1 MKGVKIA
8 LCVLAF
14 LGALCL
20 TLYPLA
26 SNYLAEK
33 YQSTAMSD
41 YVAAVSDMDDTS
53 RIMAWQD
60 AQDYNRRI
68 AERAVPMDGPDAA
81 LYLNTPEIGYD
92 SLLNLNNDGIMGYI
106 RIPSINI
113 VLPIYHGVEGET
125 LEAGVG
131 HMPGSSLPVGG
142 DSTHTVLAAHSGLA
156 SQRMFSDLEQLQIG
170 DKFFLSVLG
179 ETLAYEVDQIL
190 VVEPEDT
197 TSLGILYGED
207 HTTLITC
214 TPFGVNTHRL
224 LVRGRQVP
232 YVQDVA
238 ESIQPV
244 TAAATSTWREQYI
257 NGITM
262 GLCILLGGVVVPVL
276 IWRIYRLYHPRRRY
290 KHEMY

>member
-53 RIMAWQD
+53 RIIAWQE

-81 LYLNTPEIGYD
+81 LYLNTPETGYEN
-92 SLLNLNNDGIMGYI
+92 LLNLNNDGIMGYI
-106 RIPSINI
+106 RIPAINI

-170 DKFFLSVLG
+170 DMFYLSVLG

-232 YVQDVA
+232 YVQAMEEHFESSAVA
-238 ESIQPV
+238 PS
-244 TAAATSTWREQYI
+244 STWREQYI

>member
-53 RIMAWQD
+53 RIMAWQE

-232 YVQDVA
+232 YVQDVEEHF
-238 ESIQPV
+238 ESSAIAPS
-244 TAAATSTWREQYI
+244 STWREQYI

-276 IWRIYRLYHPRRRY
+276 IWRIYRLYHPRKRY

>member
-14 LGALCL
+14 LGAMCL

-33 YQSTAMSD
+33 YQSTAISD
-41 YVAAVSDMDDTS
+41 YAAAVTDLDDTS
-53 RIMAWQD
+53 RIAAWQE

-81 LYLNTPEIGYD
+81 LYLNTPETGYD
-92 SLLNLNNDGIMGYI
+92 DLLNLNDDGIMGYI

-170 DKFFLSVLG
+170 DMFYLSVLG

-232 YVQDVA
+232 YVQDVEEHF
-238 ESIQPV
+238 ESSAIAPS
-244 TAAATSTWREQYI
+244 STWREQYI

-276 IWRIYRLYHPRRRY
+276 IWRIYRLYHPRKRY

>member
-1 MKGVKIA
+1 MRGVKIA

-14 LGALCL
+14 FAALCL

-26 SNYLAEK
+26 SNYLADK

-41 YVAAVSDMDDTS
+41 YVAAVSDMDDTY
-53 RIMAWQD
+53 RTTAWQQ

-68 AERAVPMDGPDAA
+68 ADRAVPMDGPDAA
-81 LYLNTPEIGYD
+81 LYLNTPESGYD
-92 SLLNLNNDGIMGYI
+92 ELLNLNGDGIMGYI
-106 RIPSINI
+106 RIPVIDI

-142 DSTHTVLAAHSGLA
+142 ESTHTVLAAHSGLA

-170 DKFFLSVLG
+170 DMFYLSILG

-197 TSLGILYGED
+197 SSLGILYGED

-214 TPFGVNTHRL
+214 TPFGVNSHRL

-232 YVQDVA
+232 YVQEA
-238 ESIQPV
+238 EEHVQAS
-244 TAAATSTWREQYI
+244 AASPSSNWQTQYI
-257 NGITM
+257 RGIAI
-262 GLCILLGGVVVPVL
+262 GLCILLGGFVVPML
-276 IWRIYRLYHPRRRY
+276 LWRIYRLYHPRRRY
-290 KHEMY
+290 KHEIR

>member
-14 LGALCL
+14 LFALCL

-26 SNYLAEK
+26 SNFLAEK

-41 YVAAVSDMDDTS
+41 YVAAVSDLDDTT
-53 RIMAWQD
+53 RVTAWQQ

-68 AERAVPMDGPDAA
+68 ANRAVPMDGPDAA
-81 LYLNTPEIGYD
+81 LYLNTPESGYD
-92 SLLNLNNDGIMGYI
+92 ELLNLNGDGIMGYI
-106 RIPSINI
+106 RIPAIDI

-142 DSTHTVLAAHSGLA
+142 NSTHTVLAAHSGLA
-156 SQRMFSDLEQLQIG
+156 SQRMFSDLEQLQVG
-170 DKFFLSVLG
+170 DKFYLSILG

-214 TPFGVNTHRL
+214 TPFGVNSHRL

-232 YVQDVA
+232 FVQETEELA
-238 ESIQPV
+238 E
-244 TAAATSTWREQYI
+244 TAAAAAPSAWRVQYI
-257 NGITM
+257 QSILV
-262 GLCILLGGVVVPVL
+262 GLTILLGGVVVPVL
-276 IWRIYRLYHPRRRY
+276 IWRIYRLCRPPRRY
-290 KHEMY
+290 KHEMR

>member
-1 MKGVKIA
+1 MNGVKIA
-8 LCVLAF
+8 FCVLAF

-41 YVAAVSDMDDTS
+41 YVAAVSDMDDIS
-53 RIMAWQD
+53 RIMAWQE

-106 RIPSINI
+106 RIPTINI

-170 DKFFLSVLG
+170 DKFFLSILG

-232 YVQDVA
+232 YVQDVEEHF
-238 ESIQPV
+238 ESSAIAPS
-244 TAAATSTWREQYI
+244 STWREQYI

-276 IWRIYRLYHPRRRY
+276 IWRIYRLYHPRKRY

>member
-53 RIMAWQD
+53 RVMAWQE

-170 DKFFLSVLG
+170 EKFFLSVLG

-232 YVQDVA
+232 YVQDVEEHF
-238 ESIQPV
+238 ESSAIAPS
-244 TAAATSTWREQYI
+244 STWREQYI

-276 IWRIYRLYHPRRRY
+276 IWRIYRLYHPRKRY